1 MKPVL
6 AVRHVPHEGLGTISA
21 ALERNQVPYTI
32 RDAFAATEFRFD
44 ARAYS
49 GLVVMGGPMNVD
61 EVDRFPALAGEVRW
75 LQLAVEARLPVLGVC
90 LGSQLLAKSLG
101 SRVYANR
108 VKEIGWY
115 EVELLPAAMDDRLFG
130 DLLPLP
136 RGEGWGEGEEAATG
150 SPLTL
155 PSPRGEGSAAKPQ
168 ADSDVV
174 TVFQWHGDTFDL
186 PRGAVRLARS
196 AQCENQ
202 AFRFGEAAYG
212 LQFHIEATAAIIDS
226 WLCQSDNC
234 GELAGLPYIDP
245 AVIRRRTPEELPAM
259 TALGAVVFDRFA
271 EMCAVN
277 G

>member
-32 RDAFAATEFRFD
+32 RDAFAATEFHFD
-44 ARAYS
+44 PRAYS

-61 EVDRFPALAGEVRW
+61 EVDRFPALADEVRW
-75 LQLAVEARLPVLGVC
+75 LRSAVETRLPVLGVC
-90 LGSQLLAKSLG
+90 LGSQLLAKALG

-115 EVELLPAAMDDRLFG
+115 EVDLLPAAMEDRLFS

-136 RGEGWGEGEEAATG
+136 RGEGSARAKLQAEERA
-150 SPLTL
+150 
-155 PSPRGEGSAAKPQ
+155 
-168 ADSDVV
+168 V

-186 PRGAVRLARS
+186 PRGAVQLARS

-202 AFRFGEAAYG
+202 AFRFGAAAYG
-212 LQFHIEATAAIIDS
+212 LQFHIEVTAEIIDN

-245 AVIRRRTPEELPAM
+245 AVLRRRTPVELPAM

-271 EMCAVN
+271 ALCASGSVK